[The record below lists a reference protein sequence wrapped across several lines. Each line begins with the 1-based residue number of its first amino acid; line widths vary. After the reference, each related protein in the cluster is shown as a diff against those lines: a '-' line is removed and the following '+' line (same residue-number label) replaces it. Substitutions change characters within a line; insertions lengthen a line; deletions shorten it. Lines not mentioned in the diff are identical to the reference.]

1 MRSAFFSIFR
11 KSPFEGLLRHAEI
24 IREAAPLFRMA
35 FIAYLDESRSDFEKY
50 QNKVTMLES
59 EGDAVKRNIRGHLPR
74 GILLPMDKF
83 QLLWYLR
90 EQDKILDSAQDSLH
104 WLSYRNTHIPDEYVD
119 DLLLMV
125 DKITSVLK
133 SIHPLVA
140 AAESYF
146 QSFSEN
152 HRAMVKSAIKQIR
165 EYEFESDQVER
176 KLIADFLNYPFDNPT
191 SAFHLV
197 RLVEYMGD
205 ISNHAQNAGDMMRAM
220 IAR

>member
-1 MRSAFFSIFR
+1 MRSALLGIFR
-11 KSPFEGLLRHAEI
+11 KSPFEGLLRHAEL
-24 IREAAPLFRMA
+24 IREAGPLFKMA
-35 FIAYLDESRSDFEKY
+35 VLAYLDESFEDFEKY
-50 QNKVTMLES
+50 HNKVIVVES
-59 EGDAVKRNIRGHLPR
+59 EGDTVKRNIRGHLPK
-74 GILLPMDKF
+74 GILMPVDKF

-90 EQDKILDSAQDSLH
+90 EQDKILDSTQDALH
-104 WLSYRNTHIPDEYVD
+104 WLSYRNTQIPDEYVD

-125 DKITSVLK
+125 EKITNVLK
-133 SIHPLVA
+133 SIHPLVL

-176 KLIADFLNYPFDNPT
+176 KLLSDFFNYPFDNPT
-191 SAFHLV
+191 TAFHLV

>member
-11 KSPFEGLLRHAEI
+11 KSPFESLLRHAEI
-24 IREAAPLFRMA
+24 IREVAPLFKMA
-35 FIAYLDESRSDFEKY
+35 FLSYLEEVPSDFEKY
-50 QNKVTMLES
+50 HNRVTLLES

-74 GILLPMDKF
+74 WILLPMDKF

-104 WLSYRNTHIPDEYVD
+104 WLSYRYTHIPDEFVD

-133 SIHPLVA
+133 SVHPMVA

-152 HRAMVKSAIKQIR
+152 YRAMVKNTIKQIR

-176 KLIADFLNYPFDNPT
+176 KLLADFLNYPFDHAT

-197 RLVEYMGD
+197 RLVEYMGN